1 MASLGQYQSFALIAY
16 DAIRRQADNMAQRRN
31 DGLNVLEQNTLLY
44 NAKKLTDVVLS
55 YSTGSLSSAT
65 PRYVAKTAPIGT
77 PVTVVNQYGNWDGTI
92 TIFDPS
98 LTIVLTLNVPADLL
112 GDKDAVVN
120 YWNEEYPDSGW
131 VMGYE
136 IVQYAIAP
144 NVDQFVY
151 TMTSPLGYGQDYT
164 GYSFEFYQYQ
174 GGVDTDPSSFPIST
188 LIPQLNSL
196 GKFYVYDAT
205 NAEIV
210 YEDASYVDYTSIP
223 QIVNTFNS
231 GTDFEFFYS
240 VPITGFNVAVT
251 PPVNSF
257 DYYNSANIDLHYY
270 IDPNTPPPPNPDD
283 WNDSFAFNTSG
294 VAPTQEIYSGTFSKS
309 PLYPVKTENDIIAI
323 CNWLQKNLEFTTT
336 PIPQLVPTT
345 LNG

>member
-31 DGLNVLEQNTLLY
+31 IGQNVLEQNSLLY

-77 PVTVVNQYGNWDGTI
+77 PVTAVNQYGDWTGII

-98 LTIVLTLNVPADLL
+98 LTIVLTLFVPADLL

-144 NVDQFVY
+144 NVEQFVY

-164 GYSFEFYQYQ
+164 GYSFEFIQYE
-174 GGVDTDPSSFPIST
+174 GGVDAEQNSPLDFFAASLIALLPSSGKIQFYYTIPVLYEDSTFVNYNTIQDIIDKVFETTGFTFT
-188 LIPQLNSL
+188 LISFVGTPRILIKSPLNSFDFFN
-196 GKFYVYDAT
+196 GVNFDFNY
-205 NAEIV
+205 
-210 YEDASYVDYTSIP
+210 YVDPNSP
-223 QIVNTFNS
+223 PSAPDNVNTFGLS
-231 GTDFEFFYS
+231 D
-240 VPITGFNVAVT
+240 PI
-251 PPVNSF
+251 
-257 DYYNSANIDLHYY
+257 
-270 IDPNTPPPPNPDD
+270 
-283 WNDSFAFNTSG
+283 G
-294 VAPTQEIYSGTFSKS
+294 VAPTQEIYSGSFSKS
-309 PLYPVKTENDIIAI
+309 PIYPAKTENDIIAI
-323 CNWLQKNLEFTTT
+323 CNWLQRNLEFTTV
-336 PIPQLVPTT
+336 PIPQLEPTT

>member
-31 DGLNVLEQNTLLY
+31 IGQNVLEQNSLLY

-65 PRYVAKTAPIGT
+65 PRYIAKTSPIGT
-77 PVTVVNQYGNWDGTI
+77 PVTAVNQYVNWDGTI

-98 LTIVLTLNVPADLL
+98 LTIVLTLSVPADLL
-112 GDKDAVVN
+112 GNKDDVVN

-164 GYSFEFYQYQ
+164 GYSFEFLQYE
-174 GGVDTDPSSFPIST
+174 GGVDAGQNSPIAFSTSGLSALLPSSGKIQFDDGGIIYEDLSFVNY
-188 LIPQLNSL
+188 NSL
-196 GKFYVYDAT
+196 QD
-205 NAEIV
+205 IV
-210 YEDASYVDYTSIP
+210 DTIFA
-223 QIVNTFNS
+223 N
-231 GTDFEFFYS
+231 
-240 VPITGFNVAVT
+240 TGFTFT
-251 PPVNSF
+251 PSTFGLLNYFIVESPLNSF
-257 DYYNSANIDLHYY
+257 DYFNGVNFEFKYFV
-270 IDPNTPPPPNPDD
+270 DPASPPLSPADFTEVFGLALPV
-283 WNDSFAFNTSG
+283 G
-294 VAPTQEIYSGTFSKS
+294 VAPTQETYSGSFSKS
-309 PLYPVKTENDIIAI
+309 PIYPAKTENDIIAI
-323 CNWLQKNLEFTTT
+323 CNWLQRNLEFTTV
-336 PIPQLVPTT
+336 PIPQLEPTT